1 MVLFQQVAGIDAKGL
16 GDALEG
22 LDRDGGALATFN
34 VLPVLATSQP
44 RLVCGSGLGQAALC
58 AEKFDFLII
67 HRHPSSSNLLPCQ
80 LKSFFRHIFG

>member
-1 MVLFQQVAGIDAKGL
+1 VGVVLFQQVAGIDAKGL

-67 HRHPSSSNLLPCQ
+67 RRF
-80 LKSFFRHIFG
+80 SFGEGSFPP